1 MTAGEG
7 DLDLE
12 LRRRNPLRAWLRA
25 DRGVTLAASGAIAE
39 WRTPIGVSAEGLVF
53 TAAAGAAGSAKVKQK
68 ALNGRPV
75 TIFPATNCALICAGA
90 QLAAPATVFLLVAP
104 RQVANGPTAAGQRIF
119 GHYPSG
125 QMRLQDG
132 HASFVADTSARAEDG
147 AALIP
152 AKRWTLLGYRFSA
165 EGGAEV
171 SVDGEPFAPLRD
183 SGGAPLGAT
192 FSANGQLTL
201 GGVDGTCGFSGA
213 IAEVLLFDAALV
225 ASDAATVARYLAQR
239 WKLPRLAPGAASAAL
254 AGGAAAT
261 AAGGGGGEAAARGAG
276 GSGKTIII
284 VKADDTKMLDW
295 MPPPGVGSTSA
306 IESWKKQT
314 ANAKN
319 KIASFPEGGAPL
331 RACVVLCFC
340 NY

>member
-1 MTAGEG
+1 M
-7 DLDLE
+7 
-12 LRRRNPLRAWLRA
+12 
-25 DRGVTLAASGAIAE
+25 
-39 WRTPIGVSAEGLVF
+39 
-53 TAAAGAAGSAKVKQK
+53 
-68 ALNGRPV
+68 
-75 TIFPATNCALICAGA
+75 
-90 QLAAPATVFLLVAP
+90 
-104 RQVANGPTAAGQRIF
+104 
-119 GHYPSG
+119 
-125 QMRLQDG
+125 
-132 HASFVADTSARAEDG
+132 
-147 AALIP
+147 
-152 AKRWTLLGYRFSA
+152 
-165 EGGAEV
+165 
-171 SVDGEPFAPLRD
+171 DGEPFAPLRD

-213 IAEVLLFDAALV
+213 IAEVLLFNAALV

-340 NY
+340 NYRRCCRSFLSLPISLSTPYPLPFPSFPFSFPPPTGSLNLSEMRWGSCARRSSRWCVRKMRVVR